1 MSLAG
6 GSSSRRAP
14 SPRPS
19 AAVADRGGGEGTSQA
34 PPDTHFKSKVKWTW
48 QRFDRSHVGAMRR
61 SLTADLDASQVKGD
75 DEMEMGD
82 PRSMSEREACAR
94 VEQAAHEGG
103 LQEETSRIWSS
114 SKPSIGSS
122 QTVSW

>member
-1 MSLAG
+1 M
-6 GSSSRRAP
+6 
-14 SPRPS
+14 
-19 AAVADRGGGEGTSQA
+19 ADRGGGEGTSQA

-103 LQEETSRIWSS
+103 LQEELLWANDVTDVEQQQAVDTMVRCCAGF
-114 SKPSIGSS
+114 PS
-122 QTVSW
+122 